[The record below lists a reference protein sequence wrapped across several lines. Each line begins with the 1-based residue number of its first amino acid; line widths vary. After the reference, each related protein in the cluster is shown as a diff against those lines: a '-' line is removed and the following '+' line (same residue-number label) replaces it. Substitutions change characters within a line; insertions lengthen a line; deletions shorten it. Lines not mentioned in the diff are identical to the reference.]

1 MRRIAQG
8 FNSLLLL
15 ATLTAAAW
23 AQATEEFIPRRQSK
37 PPGPPL
43 SPQEALARMQVPEGF
58 QVELVA
64 AEPDVV
70 NPVAM
75 TIDARGRFWICESL
89 EYPRREPGP
98 GRDRVKVLEDTDGDG
113 RADKV
118 TIFAEGLN
126 IPSGIA
132 IGHGGV
138 WVANAPDLLFLQD
151 TDGDGKADRREVI
164 VTGFG
169 RTDTH
174 ELPNSLTWGPDGWLY
189 GLNGVFNH
197 CHVRYAENN
206 PNYRPDHP
214 GWKFNCAVFRV
225 HPRTRQFELF
235 AEGTS
240 NPWGI
245 ALDDRGEM
253 FLSACV
259 IDHLWHITQ
268 TGYYHRQAG
277 PYPPHTWKIES
288 IVKHRHQAAAYCGI
302 HYFDSDAYPAKYR
315 NVLYMGNIHGGCINA
330 DRLQPAG
337 ATYFATPEPDFLTA
351 NDVWFMPV
359 IQKTGPDG
367 SLYVLDWYDR
377 YHCYQDANRDPAGVD
392 RLKGRLY
399 RVRYGDTPRAVGLDL
414 ESESDQQLL
423 ARLAAGNDFLRWT
436 AQRIL
441 TERIAAGRSQGETV
455 ETLRQIVLDEAKP
468 LVTRHHALWTLG
480 SAGPLPV
487 ELHLAL
493 LKAKEPSLRAW
504 GVRLAAEVE
513 SVVVSG
519 EGTAPRAV
527 ARRENNAAARG
538 TVTLQLDPRVREAV
552 AALAGDDDP
561 AVMLQVAIA
570 SRRIAGIDAPAVLTK
585 VLSRSGSDELLP
597 RIVWRNLEPLLD
609 QHAEQVLT
617 AIEAQHPATTP
628 ALQRVTPFLVDRL
641 LASERGAASLARL
654 LAMYSKLG
662 DTASAQRCLAAVAAR
677 VQSGE
682 IRGERLQDFRTALDP
697 VLVKLVADG
706 ATSPLYADAALLAA
720 TWGNEAG
727 LAAAREIFRSD
738 ERPRELRLQ
747 ALSALI
753 AARDEQLL
761 PTIAQMLKDR
771 RQRILHGPLISSL
784 GRLSHDGVADV
795 VLQSLPSLA
804 EDQQPLAVELL
815 AQRVAWAEKLL
826 QAIADGRLP
835 AGVVNVN
842 QARRIQALQN
852 ARLNELLAKH
862 WGTIR
867 NDRNPARE
875 RVVQEMRKF
884 IRHNPGDPHRGLA
897 VYNKL
902 CGQCHKLHGQGY
914 DVGPDIT
921 VNGRSSFEQLLSNVF
936 DPSLVIGSAYQARN
950 VITTDGRALTGLLA
964 EEGPDYI
971 VLKMQGGKLERLA
984 RDQID
989 EIEISRLSMMPE
1001 GVEKQL
1007 TPTELADL
1015 FALLTL
1021 DKPPS
1026 DPNATRLAGV
1036 YDVQPRETTNP
1047 AEFAAIVAEAAPGF
1061 TTAASGEGGVALL
1074 AEHQGRKA
1082 VVRTHP
1088 VSQSEPCRLTSKV
1101 EVPSE
1106 GNPRLRVLV
1115 SHHPRG
1121 DWQLVAHAGGVKL
1134 GERIVGPESAKDGW
1148 LTLEFDLS
1156 KLAGQTVE
1164 IVLENRAD
1172 DWAWEFAYWGS
1183 VDIVTDPPATPAGS
1197 E

>member
-8 FNSLLLL
+8 FNSLLIL
-15 ATLTAAAW
+15 ATLTAGAWGQAA
-23 AQATEEFIPRRQSK
+23 EEFIPRRQSK

-43 SPQEALARMQVPEGF
+43 SPQQALARMEVPEGF
-58 QVELVA
+58 KVELVA

-75 TIDARGRFWICESL
+75 TIDAQGRFWICESL

-98 GRDRVKVLEDTDGDG
+98 GRDRIKVLEDTDGDG
-113 RADKV
+113 RVDKT

-132 IGHGGV
+132 VGYGGV
-138 WVANAPDLLFLQD
+138 WVGNAPDLLFLQD
-151 TDGDGKADRREVI
+151 TDGDGRADRREVF

-174 ELPNSLTWGPDGWLY
+174 ELPNSFTWGPDGWLY

-197 CHVRYAENN
+197 CHVRYPEDN

-245 ALDDRGEM
+245 ALDPRGEM

-268 TGYYHRQAG
+268 SGYYHRQAG

-288 IVKHRHQAAAYCGI
+288 IVKHKHQMAAYCGL

-315 NVLYMGNIHGGCINA
+315 NLLYMGNIHGGCINV

-337 ATYFATPEPDFLTA
+337 STYFATPEPDFLTA

-359 IQKTGPDG
+359 AQKTGPDG

-399 RVRYGDTPRAVGLDL
+399 RVRYGDTPRTVGLNLD
-414 ESESDQQLL
+414 SETGQQLI

-441 TERIAAGRSQGETV
+441 TERIVAGQESGDIV
-455 ETLRQIVLDEAKP
+455 KALRQIVLDEAKP

-480 SAGPLPV
+480 SAGPLPLD
-487 ELHLAL
+487 LHLAL
-493 LKAKEPSLRAW
+493 LEAKEPSLRTW
-504 GVRLAAEVE
+504 GVRFAAEVE
-513 SVVVSG
+513 TVPVFG
-519 EGTAPRAV
+519 EGTAHRAV
-527 ARRENNAAARG
+527 ARDVAAARG
-538 TVTLQLDPRVREAV
+538 MVSLQVDARIRDAV
-552 AALAGDDDP
+552 VKLAADDDP
-561 AVMLQVAIA
+561 TVQLQVAIA
-570 SRRIAGIDAPAVLTK
+570 SRRIAGIDAAAVLTK
-585 VLSRSGSDELLP
+585 VLSRCGDDELLP
-597 RIVWRNLEPLLD
+597 RIIWRNLEPLLV
-609 QHAEQVLT
+609 QQAEQVLT
-617 AIEAQHPATTP
+617 AIEQQHPATTP
-628 ALQRVTPFLVDRL
+628 ALQRMTPYLVDRL
-641 LASERGAASLARL
+641 LANEDDGAASLARL
-654 LAMYSKLG
+654 LAMFSQQG
-662 DTASAQRCLAAVAAR
+662 DTASAKLCLAAVAAR

-682 IRGERLQDFRTALDP
+682 IRDERLQSFRASLDP
-697 VLVKLVADG
+697 VLVKLLADG
-706 ATSPLYADAALLAA
+706 AQSPLYADAALLAA
-720 TWGNEAG
+720 TWGSEAG
-727 LAAAREIFRSD
+727 LKAAREIFRSD
-738 ERPRELRLQ
+738 EQPRELRLQ

-753 AARDEQLL
+753 AAKDEQLL
-761 PTIAQMLKDR
+761 PTVAQLLKDR
-771 RQRILHGPLISSL
+771 RQRVMHGPLISSL
-784 GRLSHDGVADV
+784 GRLGADGVADV

-826 QAIADGRLP
+826 QAIAAGRLK

-852 ARLNELLAKH
+852 PRLNELLAKH
-862 WGTIR
+862 WGTLR

-902 CGQCHKLHGQGY
+902 CGQCHKLHGQGH

-921 VNGRSSFEQLLSNVF
+921 ANGRNNFDQLLSNVF

-950 VITTDGRALTGLLA
+950 VVTTDGRALTGLLA

-971 VLKMQGGKLERLA
+971 VLKMQGGKLERIA

-989 EIEISRLSMMPE
+989 EMEISPLSMMPE

-1007 TPTELADL
+1007 TPPELADL

-1021 DKPPS
+1021 DKSPS

-1036 YDVQPRETTNP
+1036 YEVQPRETSNA
-1047 AEFAAIVAEAAPGF
+1047 AEFAAIVAEVAPGF

-1088 VSQSEPCRLTSKV
+1088 LSQSQPCRLTAKV
-1101 EVPSE
+1101 EVPGE
-1106 GNPRLRVLV
+1106 GNPRLRVAV

-1121 DWQLVAHAGGVKL
+1121 DWQLVAHAGGIKL
-1134 GERIVGPESAKDGW
+1134 GEQLVAAETVKDGW

-1156 KLAGQTVE
+1156 KLAGQTVDV
-1164 IVLENRAD
+1164 VLENRAD

-1183 VDIVTDPPATPAGS
+1183 VDVVADPPAMPAGS